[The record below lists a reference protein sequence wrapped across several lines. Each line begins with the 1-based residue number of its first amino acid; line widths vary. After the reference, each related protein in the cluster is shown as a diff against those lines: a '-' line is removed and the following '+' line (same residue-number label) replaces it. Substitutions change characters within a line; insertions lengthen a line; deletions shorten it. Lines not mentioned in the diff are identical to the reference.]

1 MNIYQKIGTICLIG
15 ATASLALGL
24 LVNPWFLALGAALA
38 GASAALEIVSDSVS
52 SHKVKVIVIDAGEGG
67 LIYEYAKEYRPHC
80 WHSSGRK
87 SKILTMLL

>member
-52 SHKVKVIVIDAGEGG
+52 SHKVKEIVIDAGEAQEEQW
-67 LIYEYAKEYRPHC
+67 YKDQQYDF
-80 WHSSGRK
+80 
-87 SKILTMLL
+87 MLR

>member
-52 SHKVKVIVIDAGEGG
+52 SHKV
-67 LIYEYAKEYRPHC
+67 
-80 WHSSGRK
+80 
-87 SKILTMLL
+87 